1 VGIAH
6 QNLLTVGNAYQ
17 NPLTVGNAHPTTP
30 KIFQKSNIIP
40 IATINYDSW
49 ELGILGIS
57 LQEE

>member
-1 VGIAH
+1 
-6 QNLLTVGNAYQ
+6 VGNAHQ